1 MKLTI
6 TTNPAKKSNGIVV
19 KTDAETLMVTEFRE
33 WKAANFDWL
42 RVLSREE
49 FEDLIK
55 HKIRELALKH
65 RLITDGK

>member
-1 MKLTI
+1 MKMKI
-6 TTNPAKKSNGIVV
+6 TGKADKKSDGIVLKSV
-19 KTDAETLMVTEFRE
+19 PETMMVTEFRE
-33 WKAANFDWL
+33 WKTENFEWL